1 MSTYNTKAAVVGTGF
16 IGPVHIEAL
25 RRLGVL
31 VVGVLGSTPEKSKLA
46 QKRYH
51 LIKAYNTYDEIL
63 HDHDVDVIHI
73 TTPNVYH
80 FDMASRALQA
90 GKHVMCEKPLGMN
103 PQETETLT
111 SIAASKPLAAG
122 VCYNVRF
129 YPINLDLRDR
139 IQQQEIGDIFHINGS
154 YVQDWL
160 FHNTDYN
167 WRVLSKHGGKLR
179 AVADTGTHWMDLI
192 TSMTG
197 LKITSVF
204 ADIKTFH
211 PTRQRPKGE
220 VETFSG
226 KSQSPMETEEI
237 SIDTEDYGSI
247 LFKFDNGALGTL
259 YVSQITAGRKNCI
272 RYEITGSKCT
282 AAWNSEAPNDLWLG
296 HRDKANESVL
306 RDPSLLSDS
315 ARMYADYPGGH
326 NEGYPDTFKQLFRA
340 FYDYIKAEDFSAQPG
355 FPTFA
360 DGHHEV
366 TICDAIVE
374 SVEKQTWIDL

>member
-1 MSTYNTKAAVVGTGF
+1 MSSYTINAAIVGTGF

-25 RRLGVL
+25 RRLGVR
-31 VVGVLGSTPEKSKLA
+31 VVGVLGSTPDKSKLA
-46 QKRYH
+46 QKRFH
-51 LIKAYNTYDEIL
+51 LIKAYNNYSEIL
-63 HDHDVDVIHI
+63 ADYDVDVVHI
-73 TTPNVYH
+73 TTPNVHH
-80 FDMASRALQA
+80 FDMASKALNA
-90 GKHVMCEKPLGMN
+90 NKHVMCEKPLGMN
-103 PQETETLT
+103 SQETKALADL
-111 SIAASKPLAAG
+111 AASKPLAAG

-129 YPINLDLRDR
+129 YPINLDLCDR

-226 KSQSPMETEEI
+226 KSQSPIETEEI

-282 AAWNSEAPNDLWLG
+282 AAWNSEAPNNLWLG
-296 HRDKANESVL
+296 HRDKPNESII
-306 RDPSLLSDS
+306 RDPALLSES
-315 ARMYADYPGGH
+315 ARTYADYPGGH

-340 FYDYIKAEDFSAQPG
+340 FYDYIDGGDFSAQPA

-374 SVEKQTWIDL
+374 SVEKQTWIEL

>member
-1 MSTYNTKAAVVGTGF
+1 MSSYHLKAAVVGTGF

-31 VVGVLGSTPEKSKLA
+31 VVGVMGSTPEKSKQA
-46 QKRYH
+46 KERFH
-51 LIKAYNTYDEIL
+51 LIKSYNNYEEMLEDK
-63 HDHDVDVIHI
+63 DADVVHI
-73 TTPNVYH
+73 TTPNVHH
-80 FDMASRALQA
+80 FEMASQALHA

-103 PQETETLT
+103 PQETQALAEL
-111 SIAASKPLAAG
+111 AASKPLAAG

-129 YPINLDLRDR
+129 YPINLDLRNR
-139 IQQQEIGDIFHINGS
+139 IQNNEMGEIFHINGS

-160 FHNTDYN
+160 FHPTDYN
-167 WRVLSKHGGKLR
+167 WRVLSEHGGKLR
-179 AVADTGTHWMDLI
+179 TVADTGTHWMDLI
-192 TSMTG
+192 TSVTG
-197 LKITSVF
+197 LKITAVF

-211 PTRQRPKGE
+211 PTRQRPLGE
-220 VETFSG
+220 VDTFSG
-226 KSQSPMETEEI
+226 ESQTQMETEEI
-237 SIDTEDYGSI
+237 EIDTEDYGSL
-247 LFKFDNGALGTL
+247 LFRFDNGALGTL

-296 HRDKANESVL
+296 HRDQPNESII
-306 RDPSLLSDS
+306 RDPALLSES
-315 ARMYADYPGGH
+315 ARRYTDYPGGH

-340 FYDYIKAEDFSAQPG
+340 FYDYIAAEDFSAQPG

-374 SVEKQTWIDL
+374 SVEKQTWINL